1 LKDCGNVNM
10 SITLEYSKML
20 QQGVPG
26 PKEITT
32 FDAKLLGE
40 NLIFVADAPQT
51 FQWCLIPCHPKQLD
65 LSIDPPPLLPAGVYK
80 GTLDITGKAC
90 DE

>member
-1 LKDCGNVNM
+1 MV
-10 SITLEYSKML
+10 

-26 PKEITT
+26 PKIITS

-40 NLIFVADAPQT
+40 ELEFVSEVPQT
-51 FQWCLIPCHPKQLD
+51 FSNCLIPCHPKQLD
-65 LSIDPPPLLPAGVYK
+65 LSIHPPAMLPCGCVQGYPGHHRQSAY
-80 GTLDITGKAC
+80 